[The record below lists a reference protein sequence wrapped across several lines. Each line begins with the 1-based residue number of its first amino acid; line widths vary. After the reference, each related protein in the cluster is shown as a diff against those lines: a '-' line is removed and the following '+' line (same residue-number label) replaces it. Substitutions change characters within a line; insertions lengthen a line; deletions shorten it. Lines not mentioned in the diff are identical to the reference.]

1 MWSSWSSELRE
12 HFEFGRNRSSACAPT
27 GIVALQTML
36 AHPFTEKGNQ
46 ARCLWI
52 SWRWKLRLQPAL
64 RRGVASL
71 NGRHIYGEATTHPDG
86 FRHQTLGIG
95 FTDRAKSRSD
105 STGWPGL
112 LEAKLPIA

>member
-1 MWSSWSSELRE
+1 MEQRAQGTLRIWAE
-12 HFEFGRNRSSACAPT
+12 PFVSLRAYRHRRSPDHA
-27 GIVALQTML
+27 G
-36 AHPFTEKGNQ
+36 HPFTEKGNQ